1 MKSGDTYRFS
11 LSWPMDFEE
20 RILAGEFLSKLGNR
34 KSRFIIRLVCEY
46 LNEHPEALDAK
57 ETIKVIVSSASGNG
71 ALIDTIRSL
80 IQAELAGITQI
91 QKTPEGAD
99 TAENED
105 SLTED
110 IGDMFGNLSA
120 WNL

>member
-11 LSWPMDFEE
+11 LSWPMDSEE

-71 ALIDTIRSL
+71 VLIDTIRSL
-80 IQAELAGITQI
+80 IQAELAGITLI
-91 QKTPEGAD
+91 QNTPEGAD

-120 WNL
+120 WKL